1 MCIRDSI
8 FNLVDALGEG
18 IPAQSFQ
25 YLETLLV
32 LRTPPLQI
40 LHMVARQFRLILKAF
55 CLREEGISK
64 SAATPRLGVHPFV
77 ADKLYRQ
84 AQTYGREELREIIRI
99 LQETDFRIKTGKME
113 PELAL
118 ELLISQIA
126 TFMPGSPK
134 AGY

>member
-1 MCIRDSI
+1 
-8 FNLVDALGEG
+8 
-18 IPAQSFQ
+18 
-25 YLETLLV
+25 
-32 LRTPPLQI
+32 
-40 LHMVARQFRLILKAF
+40 MVARQFRLILKAF
-55 CLREEGISK
+55 CLREEGDFKIRRHP
-64 SAATPRLGVHPFV
+64 PRLGVHPFV